1 MPESPSKA
9 VNALSLCGGGSRG
22 AIEVGLYQALAELR
36 IPIHMIFGTSIG
48 AVNGALIAA
57 GLTPDEIA
65 QHWVRLQDRQLF
77 GLSWRLLLRGLKAD
91 SVYTTRRLQH
101 VLERIV
107 PVKRFED
114 LTIPLTVTATDLQ
127 TGQAVYLDHGELL
140 PAIMASMALPP
151 YFPPVE
157 YQGRRLVDGGV
168 VDNLPL
174 GVAIERGATRIF
186 ALLCHCVQE
195 LTQPTKG
202 LLDIQARAF
211 RIGLELKLRHDLEHY
226 KERAEFVILEPCFDF
241 PPSIL
246 TLTGVR
252 SLIEQSYQFAKA
264 ELTRR
269 NLGLAQATPMERDPQ
284 PMRA

>member
-1 MPESPSKA
+1 MKPSHSC
-9 VNALSLCGGGSRG
+9 NALSLCGGGSRG
-22 AIEVGLYQALAELR
+22 AIEVGLYRALVELR

-65 QHWVRLQDRQLF
+65 QHWVSLQDRQLF

-101 VLERIV
+101 VLEGIL
-107 PVKRFED
+107 PVQRFED
-114 LTIPLTVTATDLQ
+114 LKIPLTVTATDLQ
-127 TGQAVYLDHGELL
+127 TGEAVYLDHGELL

-186 ALLCHCVQE
+186 ALLCHCAQE

-226 KERAEFVILEPCFDF
+226 NGRAEFIILEPCFDF

-246 TLTGVR
+246 TLSGVQ
-252 SLIEQSYQFAKA
+252 SLIEQGYEFAKA

-269 NLGLAQATPMERDPQ
+269 DFGLTPATSRERGPQ
-284 PMRA
+284 PPRA